1 MQSFFG
7 KIREIVIMAQGKTN
21 ITTDTFSRVEREN
34 VHTEIVHGDYFR
46 FMPSEETHLSKT
58 FVENE
63 IYITTQTHYHHLTKE
78 LHNLALYIP
87 AHLGGSTNVTE
98 FKLSYKEF
106 EPHFVY
112 VPQDQ
117 AEIEREETKRL
128 ITNQINAIRGELS
141 ESLSKPETIYQK
153 IMETQHASLVE
164 ARSKIDTS
172 VPLLLESK
180 HQQASSTDI
189 VPLIDGKTAETVK
202 RQLMNQKAL
211 GEVIS
216 IYSKV
221 KSDELKSVVNH
232 GTSIAMEAAY
242 ATMGQA
248 KQMSESVNDVMDK
261 VDMLNLYLGEK
272 VTIWTIID
280 KPESTSCGKIHF
292 FSNKIYC
299 DEEMLTD
306 SIFSDHSFDHR
317 DIEQFFTRLQESPS
331 FLNRILPV
339 ERSVVCFQYRR
350 TQKHYHDEGFTNSV
364 LNVPNF
370 KVGLLVR
377 DGERVSCI
385 LSPVDFQAR
394 LFPTQREMDDYLN
407 HISDID
413 DVALTDAQKNLKH
426 LNTTYSKVA
435 SIFQGIIDRQ
445 LDGETIVFGELAY
458 DQHGASLFNP
468 DAVRR
473 NVEFIND
480 EDNLIGQN
488 PITENPNDWIKQHL
502 TTDHTEG
509 DLVLFQ
515 SSLVN
520 EENAS
525 GCYKFSQAKHDYQEP
540 ELVYCPDERCSI
552 LTVGTYKQ
560 KLALKIPTTYDGY
573 SYNLDGKTK
582 NVWLNLNDPS
592 TEKAYNLRNIKF
604 SELKTLMESRVAR
617 PKITDEMDGL
627 VCLFDFFKKLD
638 SDTKLVQDF
647 ISLNSDCKD
656 NDSQLLNIIKWLKVN
671 PKKEKLLKDKPNLA
685 GKAIVTLIESNTEL
699 SEKQIMEIE
708 EKCSQLGIKPLFIAS
723 DFNELYV
730 ISPLSN
736 ANDIPYIRLANDDVN
751 NLTTPDLC
759 DIYAVKQ
766 DSLELIGALANEMN
780 KLTIK
785 YVFTRQYEPLITT
798 DNIEKKLKDLN
809 RRGHMMRVTDN
820 VIEKTEQDAYQFY
833 IESFQDGIRS
843 KYARLNLIEECKVI
857 NTLDRYKLSED
868 ATETLNTTL
877 KALFGT
883 VDEKITAIKSII
895 QLMKTN
901 PDYVKYNQ
909 GYLKAKQVEIPHRL
923 LVTRFEQNRFMSKS
937 KTVTFAC
944 GYAYSPLKCAI
955 YIYRSMTNIEQFQ
968 HEAMMLDVIQQT
980 TRCKDDYANDFLKC
994 DPITALE
1001 PMQVPLV
1008 ELPQPWSHGQSIRY
1022 SIPESERTP
1031 ETLITNGLA
1040 SDWVELL
1047 KEVK

>member
-1 MQSFFG
+1 MN
-7 KIREIVIMAQGKTN
+7 QGKRN
-21 ITTDTFSRVEREN
+21 ITVETIDRVEREN

-46 FMPSEETHLSKT
+46 FVPTEETYLSKT

-63 IYITTQTHYHHLTKE
+63 LYITTQTHYHHLTKE
-78 LHNLALYIP
+78 LHNLALFIP
-87 AHLGGSTNVTE
+87 AHLGGSSTTPE
-98 FKLSYKEF
+98 FKLSFKDF
-106 EPHFVY
+106 EPHFIY

-117 AEIEREETKRL
+117 AETEREETKRL
-128 ITNQINAIRGELS
+128 ITNQINEIRGELN

-153 IMETQHASLVE
+153 ILESQHSSLVE
-164 ARSKIDTS
+164 ARGKIDTS

-180 HQQASSTDI
+180 HQKASSTDI

-216 IYSKV
+216 IYSEV
-221 KSDELKSVVNH
+221 KSDELKTVVNH

-248 KQMSESVNDVMDK
+248 KQMSESVQDVMDK
-261 VDMLNLYLGEK
+261 VEMLNLYLGEK

-280 KPESTSCGKIHF
+280 KPESTSCEKIHF

-306 SIFSDHSFDHR
+306 SIFSDHSFDHQ
-317 DIEQFFTRLQESPS
+317 DIDQFFTRLQESPS
-331 FLNRILPV
+331 FLNRILPM

-350 TQKHYHDEGFTNSV
+350 TQKHYHDEGFANSI
-364 LNVPNF
+364 LNLPNF

-413 DVALTDAQKNLKH
+413 DVALTDAQKNLKY
-426 LNTTYSKVA
+426 LNTTYSMVA

-458 DQHGASLFNP
+458 DQHGASFFNP

-488 PITENPNDWIKQHL
+488 PITENPNNWLKQHL

-520 EENAS
+520 YDNAS
-525 GCYKFSQAKHDYQEP
+525 GCYKFSQAKHDYQVP
-540 ELVYCPDERCSI
+540 ERVYRPDERCSI

-573 SYNLDGKTK
+573 SFKLEGKTK

-592 TEKAYNLRNIKF
+592 TEEAYNLRNIKF
-604 SELKTLMESRVAR
+604 SELKTLIESRVAR
-617 PKITDEMDGL
+617 PKITDEMEGL

-638 SDTKLVQDF
+638 SDTKPVQDY
-647 ISLNSDCKD
+647 ISQNSDCKD
-656 NDSQLLNIIKWLKVN
+656 NDSQILNIIKWLKVN
-671 PKKEKLLKDKPNLA
+671 PKKEKLLKDKPYLA
-685 GKAIVTLIESNTEL
+685 AKAIVNLIESNTEL
-699 SEKQIMEIE
+699 SENQIMMIDEQ
-708 EKCSQLGIKPLFIAS
+708 CGQLGIKPLFIAS
-723 DFNELYV
+723 DFNELYLV
-730 ISPLSN
+730 SHQSN
-736 ANDIPYIRLANDDVN
+736 ANGIPYITLANDDVN
-751 NLTTPDLC
+751 NITAPDLC

-766 DSLELIGALANEMN
+766 DSLVLMGNLTTEMN

-785 YVFTRQYEPLITT
+785 HVFTREYEHLITPES
-798 DNIEKKLKDLN
+798 IASKLKDLN
-809 RRGHMMRVTDN
+809 RRSHMMRATDH

-833 IESFQDGIRS
+833 IESFKDRIRS
-843 KYARLNLIEECKVI
+843 KYAKLNLIEECKVI

-868 ATETLNTTL
+868 VTETLNTTL

-883 VDEKITAIKSII
+883 VDEKVAAIKSI
-895 QLMKTN
+895 MKSMKSN

-923 LVTRFEQNRFMSKS
+923 LVTRLEQHRFMSKS
-937 KTVTFAC
+937 KTLTYAC

-955 YIYRSMTNIEQFQ
+955 YIYRTMTNIEQFQ
-968 HEAMMLDVIQQT
+968 HKAMMLDVIQQT
-980 TRCKDDYANDFLKC
+980 TRCKDDYANEFLER
-994 DPITALE
+994 DPIAALE
-1001 PMQVPLV
+1001 PMEVPLV
-1008 ELPQPWSHGQSIRY
+1008 ELPKPWCHGQSMLY
-1022 SIPESERTP
+1022 SISESERKS
-1031 ETLITNGLA
+1031 ETLITNGLPRE
-1040 SDWVELL
+1040 WVELL
-1047 KEVK
+1047 KEV